1 MEEATWL
8 SSNEPMA
15 MLRHLE
21 VNKWK
26 PSPRKLRLFACAVAR
41 QRMMQYAQPREKWAS
56 AWHDLEETEDQPERD
71 FDSPLW
77 IYRHRDAAWIAA
89 LPNAD
94 TLSPQP
100 LKAALLR
107 DLFGNPWRPVMLP
120 PARCYYCDWLSQLY
134 HDCPNCHRKNNHPWL
149 AWNDGTVL
157 LLARRMYDSRD
168 FMAMPVLA
176 DALEE
181 AGCQDEDILRH
192 CRQPGAHVR
201 GCWVVGLILGKS

>member
-1 MEEATWL
+1 MDEATWL

-71 FDSPLW
+71 WFDLRQR
-77 IYRHRDAAWIAA
+77 IYRHNEAAWIVAQ
-89 LPNAD
+89 PNAD

-107 DLFGNPWRPVMLP
+107 DLFGNPWRPVKLP
-120 PARCYYCDWLSQLY
+120 KVGVVLRGEQPDGFGGQIEREGYCSCLT
-134 HDCPNCHRKNNHPWL
+134 
-149 AWNDGTVL
+149 WNDGTVPR
-157 LLARRMYDSRD
+157 LAQRLYDERS
-168 FMAMPVLA
+168 FAAMPILA
-176 DALEE
+176 DAMEE
-181 AGCQDEDILRH
+181 AGCTSQDILDH

-201 GCWVVGLILGKS
+201 GCWVVDLILGKT